1 MSAFDEDIA
10 ADFILEAQEI
20 LDRLGEQLVALEQ
33 SPQDNEQLN
42 AVFRGFHT
50 LKGGAGFL
58 GVHAMVELCHAA
70 EETLG
75 MARSGKAVLQANHFD
90 AAQQS
95 LDWLQAMLDAV
106 SGGTEPQHAPPELIA
121 MFDVDAAPAP
131 AAVAAAPVD
140 AAAAIAAAKSGSDMI
155 DEDEFEALLD
165 QLHGGAAPGSKPV
178 GAAAAI
184 AAAKSGSDMIDEDE
198 FEALLDQL
206 HGSAAPGAKPVGAAA
221 AIAAAK
227 SGSDMIDEDEFE
239 ALLDQ
244 LHGGAAPGAKPVGAA
259 VAAAPKPAIPKPA
272 PVVPPRPASPPR
284 PAAAPAAAAKPA
296 AAEAEQTVRVD
307 TKRLDAIVNLIGE
320 LVLSRN
326 RLKTLRTR
334 LKDEELDR
342 AVSTLD
348 IATARLQS
356 AVMRTRMQPV
366 GKVFSR
372 FPKVARDV
380 ARNLKKE
387 VELELVGAETELDR
401 NLVEALADPL
411 VHLVRNAIDHGIEM
425 PDLREAQGKQRSGHV
440 RLSAQQ
446 EGDYVSIEIQ
456 DDGAGIDPEKLRAK
470 AREKG
475 LIDPEAAARLSSE
488 ECLHLVFLPGFSTK
502 QEVTDISGRGVGMD
516 VVQSRIR
523 ELSGQIQIQS
533 ELGRGSRFLIR
544 VPLTLAILPT
554 LLVQAGQDIYALP
567 LARVMEVLHAPRTS
581 LGWFDGRAV
590 LDRRSHTLPL
600 LDLRQWLDVEP
611 APSTLMTIVVLQVGE
626 ARFGLV
632 VDQVRGREEVVIKPL
647 PKALRGLK
655 GYAGATLIGDG
666 RMALILDVDGLRNS
680 QG

>member
-1 MSAFDEDIA
+1 MSAVPDDIA

-20 LDRLGEQLVALEQ
+20 LDRLGEQLVSLEQ
-33 SPQDNEQLN
+33 SPQDTDQLN

-58 GVHAMVELCHAA
+58 GIQAMVELCHAA

-75 MARSGKAVLQANHFD
+75 MARSGQATLQAHHFD
-90 AAQQS
+90 AGQQS
-95 LDWLQAMLDAV
+95 LDYLQSMLDSV
-106 SGGTEPQHAPPELIA
+106 SAGTEPGYAPPELIA
-121 MFDVDAAPAP
+121 QFDVNGPATPAPVAAPAGNGEL
-131 AAVAAAPVD
+131 
-140 AAAAIAAAKSGSDMI
+140 IT
-155 DEDEFEALLD
+155 EDEFEALLD
-165 QLHGGAAPGSKPV
+165 QLHGGAAPTAVAK
-178 GAAAAI
+178 AADGLI
-184 AAAKSGSDMIDEDE
+184 G
-198 FEALLDQL
+198 
-206 HGSAAPGAKPVGAAA
+206 
-221 AIAAAK
+221 
-227 SGSDMIDEDEFE
+227 EDEFE

-244 LHGGAAPGAKPVGAA
+244 LHGGAAPGAQPVAA
-259 VAAAPKPAIPKPA
+259 VAAPA
-272 PVVPPRPASPPR
+272 PRAP
-284 PAAAPAAAAKPA
+284 AAPAPAAAKPA
-296 AAEAEQTVRVD
+296 ANKPVAEAEHTVRVD

-326 RLKTLRTR
+326 RLKTLRAR
-334 LKDEELDR
+334 LHDEELDR

-380 ARNLKKE
+380 ARSLKKE
-387 VELELVGAETELDR
+387 VDLELVGAETELDR

-411 VHLVRNAIDHGIEM
+411 VHLVRNAIDHGVEM
-425 PDLREAQGKQRSGHV
+425 PDLREAQGKPRGGHV

-446 EGDYVSIEIQ
+446 EGDYVSIEVQ
-456 DDGAGIDPEKLRAK
+456 DDGAGIDPERLRAK

-475 LIDPEAAARLSSE
+475 LIDPEAAARLTSE

-502 QEVTDISGRGVGMD
+502 QQVTDISGRGVGMD

-533 ELGRGSRFLIR
+533 ELGRGSRFMIR

-554 LLVQAGQDIYALP
+554 LLVQAGEDVYALP
-567 LARVMEVLHAPRTS
+567 LARVMEVLHAPNTS

-590 LDRRSHTLPL
+590 LDRKSHTLPL
-600 LDLRQWLDVEP
+600 VDLRHWLEVDPVLSP
-611 APSTLMTIVVLQVGE
+611 LLTIVVLQAGE

-647 PKALRGLK
+647 PKALRGLR

-666 RMALILDVDGLRNS
+666 RMSLILDVDGLR
-680 QG
+680 

>member
-1 MSAFDEDIA
+1 MSAVSDDIT
-10 ADFILEAQEI
+10 ADFIIEAQEI
-20 LDRLGEQLVALEQ
+20 LDRLGEQLVSLEQ
-33 SPQDNEQLN
+33 APQDSDQLN
-42 AVFRGFHT
+42 AVFRGYHT

-58 GVHAMVELCHAA
+58 GVTAMVELCHAA
-70 EETLG
+70 EEALG
-75 MARSGKAVLQANHFD
+75 AARAGQAVLQAHHFD

-95 LDWLQAMLDAV
+95 LDYLQSMLDAV
-106 SGGTEPQHAPPELIA
+106 SSGTEPGYAPPDLIA
-121 MFDVDAAPAP
+121 QFDVHSGAMAAPA
-131 AAVAAAPVD
+131 AAAAPTVG
-140 AAAAIAAAKSGSDMI
+140 GSDLI
-155 DEDEFEALLD
+155 TDDEFEALLDQLHGGNAPTAVAPAKKADDGLISEDEFEALLD
-165 QLHGGAAPGSKPV
+165 QLHGGAAPGTKP
-178 GAAAAI
+178 AAVVAPAPI
-184 AAAKSGSDMIDEDE
+184 AA
-198 FEALLDQL
+198 
-206 HGSAAPGAKPVGAAA
+206 
-221 AIAAAK
+221 
-227 SGSDMIDEDEFE
+227 
-239 ALLDQ
+239 
-244 LHGGAAPGAKPVGAA
+244 
-259 VAAAPKPAIPKPA
+259 
-272 PVVPPRPASPPR
+272 PRPV
-284 PAAAPAAAAKPA
+284 AAPAPAAKPA
-296 AAEAEQTVRVD
+296 AKPLAEAEHTVRVD

-326 RLKTLRTR
+326 RLKTLRAR
-334 LKDEELDR
+334 LRDEELDR

-380 ARNLKKE
+380 ARSLKKE
-387 VELELVGAETELDR
+387 VDLELIGAETELDR

-411 VHLVRNAIDHGIEM
+411 VHLVRNAIDHGVEM
-425 PDLREAQGKQRSGHV
+425 PDLREAQGKPRMGHV

-446 EGDYVSIEIQ
+446 EGDYVSIEVQ

-502 QEVTDISGRGVGMD
+502 QQVTDISGRGVGMD

-554 LLVQAGQDIYALP
+554 LLVQAGEDVYALP

-600 LDLRQWLDVEP
+600 VDLRQWLDVTP
-611 APSTLMTIVVLQVGE
+611 AASPLLTIVVLQAGE

-647 PKALRGLK
+647 PKALRGLR

-666 RMALILDVDGLRNS
+666 RMALILDVDGLR
-680 QG
+680 

>member
-1 MSAFDEDIA
+1 MSAVSDDIT
-10 ADFILEAQEI
+10 ADFIIEAQEI
-20 LDRLGEQLVALEQ
+20 LDRLGEQLVSLEQ
-33 SPQDNEQLN
+33 APQDTEQLN
-42 AVFRGFHT
+42 AVFRGYHT

-58 GVHAMVELCHAA
+58 GVTAMVELCHAA
-70 EETLG
+70 EEALG
-75 MARSGKAVLQANHFD
+75 AARAGQAVLQAHHFD

-95 LDWLQAMLDAV
+95 LDYLQSMLDAV
-106 SGGTEPQHAPPELIA
+106 SSGTEPGYAPPDLIA
-121 MFDVDAAPAP
+121 QFDVHGGAAAPA
-131 AAVAAAPVD
+131 AAAAAP
-140 AAAAIAAAKSGSDMI
+140 AAGAGDLITD
-155 DEDEFEALLD
+155 DEFEALLD
-165 QLHGGAAPGSKPV
+165 QLHGGNAPTAVAP
-178 GAAAAI
+178 
-184 AAAKSGSDMIDEDE
+184 AKKADDGQIS
-198 FEALLDQL
+198 
-206 HGSAAPGAKPVGAAA
+206 
-221 AIAAAK
+221 
-227 SGSDMIDEDEFE
+227 EDEFE

-244 LHGGAAPGAKPVGAA
+244 LHGGAAPGA
-259 VAAAPKPAIPKPA
+259 
-272 PVVPPRPASPPR
+272 R
-284 PAAAPAAAAKPA
+284 PAAAVAPAPIAAPRPATAPAPVAKPA
-296 AAEAEQTVRVD
+296 AKPLAEAEHTVRVD

-326 RLKTLRTR
+326 RLKTLRAR
-334 LKDEELDR
+334 LRDEELDR

-380 ARNLKKE
+380 ARSLKKE
-387 VELELVGAETELDR
+387 VDLELIGAETELDR

-411 VHLVRNAIDHGIEM
+411 VHLVRNAIDHGVEM
-425 PDLREAQGKQRSGHV
+425 PDLREAQGKPRMGHV

-446 EGDYVSIEIQ
+446 EGDYVSIEVQ

-502 QEVTDISGRGVGMD
+502 QQVTDISGRGVGMD

-554 LLVQAGQDIYALP
+554 LLVQAGEDVYALP

-600 LDLRQWLDVEP
+600 VDLRQWLDVTP
-611 APSTLMTIVVLQVGE
+611 AASTLLTIVVLQAGE

-647 PKALRGLK
+647 PKALRGLR

-666 RMALILDVDGLRNS
+666 RMALILDVDGLRS
-680 QG
+680 PHD

>member
-1 MSAFDEDIA
+1 MLTTCFRIWGCNTMSAVPDDIA

-20 LDRLGEQLVALEQ
+20 LDRLGEQLVSLEQ
-33 SPQDNEQLN
+33 SPQDSDQLN

-58 GVHAMVELCHAA
+58 GIQAMVELCHAA

-75 MARSGKAVLQANHFD
+75 MARSGKATLQAHHFD

-95 LDWLQAMLDAV
+95 LDYLQSMLDSV
-106 SGGTEPQHAPPELIA
+106 SAGTEPGYAPPELIA
-121 MFDVDAAPAP
+121 QFDVNGPATPAAAAAPTTGELISEDEFEALLDTLHGGAAP
-131 AAVAAAPVD
+131 AAVARKAD
-140 AAAAIAAAKSGSDMI
+140 DGLIG
-155 DEDEFEALLD
+155 EDEFEALLD
-165 QLHGGAAPGSKPV
+165 QLHGGAV
-178 GAAAAI
+178 
-184 AAAKSGSDMIDEDE
+184 
-198 FEALLDQL
+198 
-206 HGSAAPGAKPVGAAA
+206 PGAKQAT
-221 AIAAAK
+221 
-227 SGSDMIDEDEFE
+227 
-239 ALLDQ
+239 
-244 LHGGAAPGAKPVGAA
+244 
-259 VAAAPKPAIPKPA
+259 AAAP
-272 PVVPPRPASPPR
+272 PPR
-284 PAAAPAAAAKPA
+284 APAAPPAKPA
-296 AAEAEQTVRVD
+296 ANKPVAEAEHTVRVD

-326 RLKTLRTR
+326 RLKTLRAR
-334 LKDEELDR
+334 LHDEELDR

-411 VHLVRNAIDHGIEM
+411 VHLVRNAIDHGVET
-425 PDLREAQGKQRSGHV
+425 PDLREAQGKPRSGHV

-446 EGDYVSIEIQ
+446 EGDYVSIEVQ
-456 DDGAGIDPEKLRAK
+456 DDGAGIDPERLRQK

-475 LIDPEAAARLSSE
+475 LIDPEAAARLTSE

-533 ELGRGSRFLIR
+533 ELGRGSRFMIR

-554 LLVQAGQDIYALP
+554 LLVQAGEDVYALP
-567 LARVMEVLHAPRTS
+567 LARVMEVLHAPNTS

-590 LDRRSHTLPL
+590 LDRKSHTLPL
-600 LDLRQWLDVEP
+600 VDLRHWLAVAP
-611 APSTLMTIVVLQVGE
+611 AASSLLTIVVLQAGE

-647 PKALRGLK
+647 PKALRGLR

-666 RMALILDVDGLRNS
+666 RMSLILDVDGLR
-680 QG
+680 

>member
-1 MSAFDEDIA
+1 M
-10 ADFILEAQEI
+10 
-20 LDRLGEQLVALEQ
+20 
-33 SPQDNEQLN
+33 
-42 AVFRGFHT
+42 
-50 LKGGAGFL
+50 
-58 GVHAMVELCHAA
+58 
-70 EETLG
+70 
-75 MARSGKAVLQANHFD
+75 
-90 AAQQS
+90 
-95 LDWLQAMLDAV
+95 
-106 SGGTEPQHAPPELIA
+106 
-121 MFDVDAAPAP
+121 
-131 AAVAAAPVD
+131 
-140 AAAAIAAAKSGSDMI
+140 
-155 DEDEFEALLD
+155 
-165 QLHGGAAPGSKPV
+165 
-178 GAAAAI
+178 
-184 AAAKSGSDMIDEDE
+184 
-198 FEALLDQL
+198 
-206 HGSAAPGAKPVGAAA
+206 
-221 AIAAAK
+221 
-227 SGSDMIDEDEFE
+227 
-239 ALLDQ
+239 
-244 LHGGAAPGAKPVGAA
+244 
-259 VAAAPKPAIPKPA
+259 
-272 PVVPPRPASPPR
+272 
-284 PAAAPAAAAKPA
+284 
-296 AAEAEQTVRVD
+296 RVD

-326 RLKTLRTR
+326 RLKTLRAR
-334 LKDEELDR
+334 LRDEELDR

-380 ARNLKKE
+380 ARSLKKE
-387 VELELVGAETELDR
+387 VDLELIGAETELDR

-411 VHLVRNAIDHGIEM
+411 VHLVRNAIDHGVEM
-425 PDLREAQGKQRSGHV
+425 PDLREAQGKPRMGHV

-446 EGDYVSIEIQ
+446 EGDYVSIEVQ

-502 QEVTDISGRGVGMD
+502 QQVTDISGRGVGMD

-554 LLVQAGQDIYALP
+554 LLVQAGEDVYALP

-600 LDLRQWLDVEP
+600 VDLRQWLDVTP
-611 APSTLMTIVVLQVGE
+611 TASTLLTIVVLQAGE

-647 PKALRGLK
+647 PKALRGLR

-666 RMALILDVDGLRNS
+666 RMALILDVDGLRTPHD
-680 QG
+680 

>member
-1 MSAFDEDIA
+1 MSAVPDDIA

-20 LDRLGEQLVALEQ
+20 LDRLGEQLVTLEQ
-33 SPQDNEQLN
+33 APQDADQLN

-58 GVHAMVELCHAA
+58 GIQAMVELCHAA

-75 MARSGKAVLQANHFD
+75 MARSGQAVLQAHHFD

-95 LDWLQAMLDAV
+95 LDYLQSMLDSV
-106 SGGTEPQHAPPELIA
+106 SAGEEPGYAPPALIA
-121 MFDVDAAPAP
+121 QFDVNGGAPAP
-131 AAVAAAPVD
+131 VAAAPI
-140 AAAAIAAAKSGSDMI
+140 AAAAPASDLI
-155 DEDEFEALLD
+155 TDDEFEALLD
-165 QLHGGAAPGSKPV
+165 QLHGGAAPTAVPT
-178 GAAAAI
+178 
-184 AAAKSGSDMIDEDE
+184 AKKADDG
-198 FEALLDQL
+198 L
-206 HGSAAPGAKPVGAAA
+206 
-221 AIAAAK
+221 
-227 SGSDMIDEDEFE
+227 IDEDEFE

-244 LHGGAAPGAKPVGAA
+244 LHGGAAPGARPVAA
-259 VAAAPKPAIPKPA
+259 VPAVAPA
-272 PVVPPRPASPPR
+272 PR
-284 PAAAPAAAAKPA
+284 PAAAPAPAAAPKPAAAKPV
-296 AAEAEQTVRVD
+296 AEAEHTVRVD

-326 RLKTLRTR
+326 RLKILRAR
-334 LKDEELDR
+334 LHDEELDR

-387 VELELVGAETELDR
+387 VELELIGADTELDR

-411 VHLVRNAIDHGIEM
+411 VHLVRNAIDHGVEM
-425 PDLREAQGKQRSGHV
+425 PDLREAQGKPRSGHV

-446 EGDYVSIEIQ
+446 EGDYVSIEVQ
-456 DDGAGIDPEKLRAK
+456 DDGAGIDPERLRAK

-533 ELGRGSRFLIR
+533 ELGRGSRFMIR

-554 LLVQAGQDIYALP
+554 LLVQAGEDVYALP
-567 LARVMEVLHAPRTS
+567 LARVMEVLHAPNS
-581 LGWFDGRAV
+581 QLGWFDGRAV

-600 LDLRQWLDVEP
+600 VDLRHWLAVEP
-611 APSTLMTIVVLQVGE
+611 VASPLLTIVVLQAGE

-647 PKALRGLK
+647 PKTLRGLR

-666 RMALILDVDGLRNS
+666 RMALILDVDGLR
-680 QG
+680 

>member
-1 MSAFDEDIA
+1 MSAVSDDIT
-10 ADFILEAQEI
+10 ADFIIEAQEI
-20 LDRLGEQLVALEQ
+20 LDRLGEQLVSLEQ
-33 SPQDNEQLN
+33 APQDTEQLN
-42 AVFRGFHT
+42 AVFRGYHT

-58 GVHAMVELCHAA
+58 GVTAMVELCHAA
-70 EETLG
+70 EEALG
-75 MARSGKAVLQANHFD
+75 IARAGQAVLQAHHFD

-95 LDWLQAMLDAV
+95 LDYLQAMLDAV
-106 SGGTEPQHAPPELIA
+106 SSGTEPGYAPPELIA
-121 MFDVDAAPAP
+121 QFDMHGGALAAPA
-131 AAVAAAPVD
+131 AAAAP
-140 AAAAIAAAKSGSDMI
+140 AAGGSDLI
-155 DEDEFEALLD
+155 TDDEFEALLD
-165 QLHGGAAPGSKPV
+165 QLHGGNAPTAV
-178 GAAAAI
+178 
-184 AAAKSGSDMIDEDE
+184 
-198 FEALLDQL
+198 
-206 HGSAAPGAKPVGAAA
+206 APARKADDGL
-221 AIAAAK
+221 I
-227 SGSDMIDEDEFE
+227 SEDEFE

-244 LHGGAAPGAKPVGAA
+244 LHGGAAPGAKPIA
-259 VAAAPKPAIPKPA
+259 
-272 PVVPPRPASPPR
+272 
-284 PAAAPAAAAKPA
+284 AAAPAPIAAPRPLAAPAAPAPAAATKPAAKPL
-296 AAEAEQTVRVD
+296 AEAEHTVRVD

-326 RLKTLRTR
+326 RLKTLRAR
-334 LKDEELDR
+334 LRDEELDR

-380 ARNLKKE
+380 ARSLKKE
-387 VELELVGAETELDR
+387 VDLQLIGAETELDR

-411 VHLVRNAIDHGIEM
+411 VHLVRNAIDHGVEM
-425 PDLREAQGKQRSGHV
+425 PDLREAQGKPRMGHV

-446 EGDYVSIEIQ
+446 EGDYVSIEVQ

-502 QEVTDISGRGVGMD
+502 QQVTDISGRGVGMD

-554 LLVQAGQDIYALP
+554 LLVQAGEDVYALP

-600 LDLRQWLDVEP
+600 VDLRQWLDVTP
-611 APSTLMTIVVLQVGE
+611 AASTLLTIVVLQAGE

-647 PKALRGLK
+647 PKALRGLR

-666 RMALILDVDGLRNS
+666 RMALILDVDGLRS
-680 QG
+680 PHD

>member
-1 MSAFDEDIA
+1 MSNVADDIA

-20 LDRLGEQLVALEQ
+20 LDRLGEQLVTLEQ
-33 SPQDNEQLN
+33 APQDADQLN

-58 GVHAMVELCHAA
+58 SITPMVELCHAA

-75 MARSGKAVLQANHFD
+75 MARAGKAQLLAHHFD

-106 SGGTEPQHAPPELIA
+106 AGSTEPEHAPASLIA
-121 MFDVDAAPAP
+121 QFDVGAEPAP
-131 AAVAAAPVD
+131 AVVAPKAATP
-140 AAAAIAAAKSGSDMI
+140 AADDGLIN
-155 DEDEFEALLD
+155 
-165 QLHGGAAPGSKPV
+165 
-178 GAAAAI
+178 
-184 AAAKSGSDMIDEDE
+184 EDE

-206 HGSAAPGAKPVGAAA
+206 HGSAAPGATAAA
-221 AIAAAK
+221 ATRPDNDLI
-227 SGSDMIDEDEFE
+227 SEDEFE

-244 LHGGAAPGAKPVGAA
+244 LHGGAAPGATAAAPAAPAPAPARPKP
-259 VAAAPKPAIPKPA
+259 AAAPKP
-272 PVVPPRPASPPR
+272 
-284 PAAAPAAAAKPA
+284 PAAK
-296 AAEAEQTVRVD
+296 AAEPEHTVRVD

-380 ARNLKKE
+380 ARSLNKE
-387 VELELVGAETELDR
+387 VDLELIGAETELDR

-411 VHLVRNAIDHGIEM
+411 VHLVRNAIDHGVEK
-425 PDLREAQGKQRSGHV
+425 PELREAQGKPRMGRV

-446 EGDYVSIEIQ
+446 EGDYVSIEVQ
-456 DDGAGIDPEKLRAK
+456 DDGAGIDPERLRAK

-502 QEVTDISGRGVGMD
+502 QQVTDISGRGVGMD

-554 LLVQAGQDIYALP
+554 LLVQAGEDVYALP
-567 LARVMEVLHAPRTS
+567 LARVMEVLHAPATS

-590 LDRRSHTLPL
+590 LDRKTHTLAL
-600 LDLRQWLDVEP
+600 VDLRQWLGVTPTP
-611 APSTLMTIVVLQVGE
+611 ATLLTIVVLQVGE
-626 ARFGLV
+626 SRFGLV

-647 PKALRGLK
+647 PRALRGLN

-666 RMALILDVDGLRNS
+666 RMALILDVDGLRGV

>member
-1 MSAFDEDIA
+1 MSAVADDIT
-10 ADFILEAQEI
+10 ADFIIEAQEI
-20 LDRLGEQLVALEQ
+20 LDRLGEQLVSLEQ
-33 SPQDNEQLN
+33 APQDNDQLN
-42 AVFRGFHT
+42 AVFRGYHT

-58 GVHAMVELCHAA
+58 GITAMVELCHAA
-70 EETLG
+70 EEALG
-75 MARSGKAVLQANHFD
+75 AARAGQAVLQAHHFD

-95 LDWLQAMLDAV
+95 LDYLQSMLDAV
-106 SGGTEPQHAPPELIA
+106 SSGTEPGYAPPELIA
-121 MFDVDAAPAP
+121 QFDVHGGASPASS
-131 AAVAAAPVD
+131 
-140 AAAAIAAAKSGSDMI
+140 AAAATPAAAGSDLI
-155 DEDEFEALLD
+155 TDDEFEALLDQLHGGSAPTAVAPPKKADDGLISEDEFEALLD
-165 QLHGGAAPGSKPV
+165 QLHGGAV
-178 GAAAAI
+178 
-184 AAAKSGSDMIDEDE
+184 
-198 FEALLDQL
+198 
-206 HGSAAPGAKPVGAAA
+206 PGAKPVAAV
-221 AIAAAK
+221 
-227 SGSDMIDEDEFE
+227 
-239 ALLDQ
+239 
-244 LHGGAAPGAKPVGAA
+244 P
-259 VAAAPKPAIPKPA
+259 VAAAPALAPA
-272 PVVPPRPASPPR
+272 P
-284 PAAAPAAAAKPA
+284 APAPRAAAKPA
-296 AAEAEQTVRVD
+296 ANKPVAEAEHTVRVD

-334 LKDEELDR
+334 LRDEELDR

-380 ARNLKKE
+380 ARSLQKE
-387 VELELVGAETELDR
+387 VDLELIGAETELDR

-411 VHLVRNAIDHGIEM
+411 VHLVRNAIDHGVEM
-425 PDLREAQGKQRSGHV
+425 PDLREAQGKPRMGHV

-446 EGDYVSIEIQ
+446 EGDYVSIEVQ

-502 QEVTDISGRGVGMD
+502 QQVTDISGRGVGMD

-554 LLVQAGQDIYALP
+554 LLVQAGEDVYALP

-600 LDLRQWLDVEP
+600 VDLRQWLDVTP
-611 APSTLMTIVVLQVGE
+611 AASPLLTIVVLQAGE

-647 PKALRGLK
+647 PKALRGLR
-655 GYAGATLIGDG
+655 GYAGATLIG
-666 RMALILDVDGLRNS
+666 
-680 QG
+680 

>member
-1 MSAFDEDIA
+1 MSAVSDDIT
-10 ADFILEAQEI
+10 ADFIIEAQEI
-20 LDRLGEQLVALEQ
+20 LDRLGEQLVSLEQ
-33 SPQDNEQLN
+33 APQDSEQLN
-42 AVFRGFHT
+42 AVFRGYHT

-58 GVHAMVELCHAA
+58 GVTAMVELCHAA
-70 EETLG
+70 EEALG
-75 MARSGKAVLQANHFD
+75 IARAGQAVLQAHHFD

-95 LDWLQAMLDAV
+95 LDYLQSMLDAV
-106 SGGTEPQHAPPELIA
+106 SSGTEPGYAPPELIA
-121 MFDVDAAPAP
+121 QFDMHGGGAVAPTASAP
-131 AAVAAAPVD
+131 AAAGGD
-140 AAAAIAAAKSGSDMI
+140 LIT
-155 DEDEFEALLD
+155 EDEFEALLD
-165 QLHGGAAPGSKPV
+165 QLHGGNAPTAV
-178 GAAAAI
+178 
-184 AAAKSGSDMIDEDE
+184 
-198 FEALLDQL
+198 
-206 HGSAAPGAKPVGAAA
+206 APTKKADDGL
-221 AIAAAK
+221 I
-227 SGSDMIDEDEFE
+227 SEDEFE

-244 LHGGAAPGAKPVGAA
+244 LHGGTAPGSKPVAA
-259 VAAAPKPAIPKPA
+259 LPATAPPA
-272 PVVPPRPASPPR
+272 PR
-284 PAAAPAAAAKPA
+284 PAATPAAKPA
-296 AAEAEQTVRVD
+296 AKPLAEAEHTVRVD

-326 RLKTLRTR
+326 RLKTLRAR
-334 LKDEELDR
+334 LRDEELDR

-380 ARNLKKE
+380 ARSLKKE
-387 VELELVGAETELDR
+387 VDLELIGAETELDR

-411 VHLVRNAIDHGIEM
+411 VHLVRNAIDHGVEM
-425 PDLREAQGKQRSGHV
+425 PELREAQGKPRIGHV

-446 EGDYVSIEIQ
+446 EGDYVSIEVQ

-502 QEVTDISGRGVGMD
+502 QQVTDISGRGVGMD

-554 LLVQAGQDIYALP
+554 LLVQAGEDVYALP

-600 LDLRQWLDVEP
+600 VDLRQWLDVTP
-611 APSTLMTIVVLQVGE
+611 AASTLLTIVVLQAGE

-647 PKALRGLK
+647 PKALRGLR

-666 RMALILDVDGLRNS
+666 RMALILDVDGLR
-680 QG
+680 

>member
-1 MSAFDEDIA
+1 MSAVADDIT
-10 ADFILEAQEI
+10 ADFIIEAQEI
-20 LDRLGEQLVALEQ
+20 LDRLGEQLVSLEQ
-33 SPQDNEQLN
+33 APQDNDQLN
-42 AVFRGFHT
+42 AVFRGYHT

-58 GVHAMVELCHAA
+58 GITAMVELCHAA
-70 EETLG
+70 EEALG
-75 MARSGKAVLQANHFD
+75 AARAGQAVLQAHHFD

-95 LDWLQAMLDAV
+95 LDYLQSMLDAV
-106 SGGTEPQHAPPELIA
+106 SSGTEPGYAPPELIA
-121 MFDVDAAPAP
+121 QFDVHGGAIPAAGAAAAAAPAAAGGDLITDDEFEALLDQLHGGNAP
-131 AAVAAAPVD
+131 TAVAPPKKAD
-140 AAAAIAAAKSGSDMI
+140 DGLIS
-155 DEDEFEALLD
+155 EDEFEALLD
-165 QLHGGAAPGSKPV
+165 QLHGN
-178 GAAAAI
+178 
-184 AAAKSGSDMIDEDE
+184 
-198 FEALLDQL
+198 
-206 HGSAAPGAKPVGAAA
+206 AAPGAKPVA
-221 AIAAAK
+221 
-227 SGSDMIDEDEFE
+227 EV
-239 ALLDQ
+239 
-244 LHGGAAPGAKPVGAA
+244 P
-259 VAAAPKPAIPKPA
+259 VAALPA
-272 PVVPPRPASPPR
+272 PAPR
-284 PAAAPAAAAKPA
+284 AAAKPA
-296 AAEAEQTVRVD
+296 ANKPVAEAEHTVRVD

-334 LKDEELDR
+334 LRDEELDR

-380 ARNLKKE
+380 ARSLQKE
-387 VELELVGAETELDR
+387 VDLELIGAETELDR

-411 VHLVRNAIDHGIEM
+411 VHLVRNAIDHGVEM
-425 PDLREAQGKQRSGHV
+425 PDLREAQGKPRMGHV

-446 EGDYVSIEIQ
+446 EGDYVSIEVQ

-502 QEVTDISGRGVGMD
+502 QQVTDISGRGVGMD

-554 LLVQAGQDIYALP
+554 LLVQAGEDVYALP

-600 LDLRQWLDVEP
+600 VDLRQWLDVTP
-611 APSTLMTIVVLQVGE
+611 AASTLLTIVVLQAGE

-647 PKALRGLK
+647 PKALRGLR

-666 RMALILDVDGLRNS
+666 RMALILDVDGLR
-680 QG
+680 

>member
-1 MSAFDEDIA
+1 MSAVPDDIA

-20 LDRLGEQLVALEQ
+20 LDRLGEQLVSLEQ
-33 SPQDNEQLN
+33 SPQDVDQLN

-58 GVHAMVELCHAA
+58 GIQAMVELCHAA

-75 MARSGKAVLQANHFD
+75 MARSGQATLQAHHFD

-95 LDWLQAMLDAV
+95 LDYLQSMLDSV
-106 SGGTEPQHAPPELIA
+106 SAGTEPGYAPPELIA
-121 MFDVDAAPAP
+121 QFDVNGPATPAP
-131 AAVAAAPVD
+131 AAATASSGGEMITDDEFEALLDQLHGGGAPTSIAAPKKD
-140 AAAAIAAAKSGSDMI
+140 DGMI
-155 DEDEFEALLD
+155 GEDEFEALLD
-165 QLHGGAAPGSKPV
+165 QLHGGAVPGAK
-178 GAAAAI
+178 AI
-184 AAAKSGSDMIDEDE
+184 AAAPTP
-198 FEALLDQL
+198 APRAVAAP
-206 HGSAAPGAKPVGAAA
+206 AAPGAKP
-221 AIAAAK
+221 
-227 SGSDMIDEDEFE
+227 
-239 ALLDQ
+239 
-244 LHGGAAPGAKPVGAA
+244 APAKPV
-259 VAAAPKPAIPKPA
+259 
-272 PVVPPRPASPPR
+272 
-284 PAAAPAAAAKPA
+284 
-296 AAEAEQTVRVD
+296 AEAEHTVRVD

-326 RLKTLRTR
+326 RLKTLRAR
-334 LKDEELDR
+334 LHDEELDR

-380 ARNLKKE
+380 ARSLKKE

-411 VHLVRNAIDHGIEM
+411 VHLVRNAIDHGVEM
-425 PDLREAQGKQRSGHV
+425 PDLREAQGKPRSGHV

-446 EGDYVSIEIQ
+446 EGDYVSIEVQ
-456 DDGAGIDPEKLRAK
+456 DDGAGIDPERLRQK

-502 QEVTDISGRGVGMD
+502 QQVTDISGRGVGMD

-533 ELGRGSRFLIR
+533 ELGRGSRFMIR

-554 LLVQAGQDIYALP
+554 LLVQAGEDVYALP
-567 LARVMEVLHAPRTS
+567 LARVMEVLHAPNTS

-590 LDRRSHTLPL
+590 LDRKSHTLAL
-600 LDLRQWLDVEP
+600 VDLRHWLDVEP
-611 APSTLMTIVVLQVGE
+611 MPSSLLTIVVLQAGE

-647 PKALRGLK
+647 PKALRGLR

-666 RMALILDVDGLRNS
+666 RMALILDVDGLRTHHD
-680 QG
+680 

>member
-1 MSAFDEDIA
+1 MSAVSDDIT
-10 ADFILEAQEI
+10 ADFIIEAQEI
-20 LDRLGEQLVALEQ
+20 LDRLGEQLVSLEQ
-33 SPQDNEQLN
+33 APQDTGQLN
-42 AVFRGFHT
+42 AVFRGYHT

-58 GVHAMVELCHAA
+58 GVTAMVELCHAA
-70 EETLG
+70 EEALG
-75 MARSGKAVLQANHFD
+75 IARAGQAVLQAHHFD

-95 LDWLQAMLDAV
+95 LDYLQSMLDAV
-106 SGGTEPQHAPPELIA
+106 SSGTEPGYAPPDLIA
-121 MFDVDAAPAP
+121 QFDMNGGTAAPVAAAAPA
-131 AAVAAAPVD
+131 AA
-140 AAAAIAAAKSGSDMI
+140 GSDLI
-155 DEDEFEALLD
+155 TDDEFEALLD
-165 QLHGGAAPGSKPV
+165 QLHGGNAPTAV
-178 GAAAAI
+178 
-184 AAAKSGSDMIDEDE
+184 
-198 FEALLDQL
+198 
-206 HGSAAPGAKPVGAAA
+206 APARKADDGL
-221 AIAAAK
+221 I
-227 SGSDMIDEDEFE
+227 SEDEFE

-244 LHGGAAPGAKPVGAA
+244 LHGGAAPGAKPAA
-259 VAAAPKPAIPKPA
+259 TV
-272 PVVPPRPASPPR
+272 
-284 PAAAPAAAAKPA
+284 AAAPAAAPRPAPVPAPAAKPA
-296 AAEAEQTVRVD
+296 PKPMAEAEHTVRVD

-326 RLKTLRTR
+326 RLKTLRAR
-334 LKDEELDR
+334 LRDEELDR

-380 ARNLKKE
+380 ARSLKKE
-387 VELELVGAETELDR
+387 VDLELVGAETELDR

-411 VHLVRNAIDHGIEM
+411 VHLVRNAIDHGVEM
-425 PDLREAQGKQRSGHV
+425 PDLREAQGKPRMGHV

-446 EGDYVSIEIQ
+446 EGDYVSIEVQ

-502 QEVTDISGRGVGMD
+502 QQVTDISGRGVGMD

-554 LLVQAGQDIYALP
+554 LLVQAGEDVYALP

-600 LDLRQWLDVEP
+600 VDLRQWLDVTP
-611 APSTLMTIVVLQVGE
+611 AASTLLTIVVLQAGE

-647 PKALRGLK
+647 PKALRGLR

-666 RMALILDVDGLRNS
+666 RMALILDVDGIR
-680 QG
+680 

>member
-1 MSAFDEDIA
+1 MSAVSDDIT
-10 ADFILEAQEI
+10 ADFIIEAQEI
-20 LDRLGEQLVALEQ
+20 LDRLGEQLVSLEQ
-33 SPQDNEQLN
+33 APQDSDQLN
-42 AVFRGFHT
+42 AVFRGYHT

-58 GVHAMVELCHAA
+58 GVTAMVELCHAA
-70 EETLG
+70 EEALG
-75 MARSGKAVLQANHFD
+75 AARAGQAVLQAHHFD

-95 LDWLQAMLDAV
+95 LDYLQSMLDAV
-106 SGGTEPQHAPPELIA
+106 SSGTEPGYAPPDLIA
-121 MFDVDAAPAP
+121 QFDVHGGAVAAPAAATAP
-131 AAVAAAPVD
+131 TAGGSDLITDDEFEALLDQLHGGNAPTAVAP
-140 AAAAIAAAKSGSDMI
+140 AKKADDGLIS
-155 DEDEFEALLD
+155 EDEFEALLD
-165 QLHGGAAPGSKPV
+165 QLHGGAAPGTKP
-178 GAAAAI
+178 AAVVAPAPI
-184 AAAKSGSDMIDEDE
+184 AA
-198 FEALLDQL
+198 
-206 HGSAAPGAKPVGAAA
+206 PRP
-221 AIAAAK
+221 
-227 SGSDMIDEDEFE
+227 
-239 ALLDQ
+239 
-244 LHGGAAPGAKPVGAA
+244 
-259 VAAAPKPAIPKPA
+259 VAAPA
-272 PVVPPRPASPPR
+272 PV
-284 PAAAPAAAAKPA
+284 AKPA
-296 AAEAEQTVRVD
+296 AKPLAEAEHTVRVD

-326 RLKTLRTR
+326 RLKTLRAR
-334 LKDEELDR
+334 LRDEELDR

-380 ARNLKKE
+380 ARSLKKE
-387 VELELVGAETELDR
+387 VDLELIGAETELDR

-411 VHLVRNAIDHGIEM
+411 VHLVRNAIDHGVEM
-425 PDLREAQGKQRSGHV
+425 PDLREAQGKPRMGHV

-446 EGDYVSIEIQ
+446 EGDYVSIEVQ

-502 QEVTDISGRGVGMD
+502 QQVTDISGRGVGMD

-554 LLVQAGQDIYALP
+554 LLVQAGEDVYALP

-600 LDLRQWLDVEP
+600 VDLRQWLDVTP
-611 APSTLMTIVVLQVGE
+611 AASPLLTIVVLQAGE
-626 ARFGLV
+626 ARFGMV

-647 PKALRGLK
+647 PKALRGLR

-666 RMALILDVDGLRNS
+666 RMALILDVDGLR
-680 QG
+680 

>member
-1 MSAFDEDIA
+1 MSAVADDIT
-10 ADFILEAQEI
+10 ADFIIEAQEI
-20 LDRLGEQLVALEQ
+20 LDRLGEQLVSLEQ
-33 SPQDNEQLN
+33 APQDNDQLN
-42 AVFRGFHT
+42 AVFRGYHT

-58 GVHAMVELCHAA
+58 GITAMVELCHAA
-70 EETLG
+70 EEALG
-75 MARSGKAVLQANHFD
+75 AARAGQAVLQSGHFD

-95 LDWLQAMLDAV
+95 LDYLQSMLDAV
-106 SGGTEPQHAPPELIA
+106 SSGTEPGYAPPELIA
-121 MFDVDAAPAP
+121 QFDVHGGAAPTPSAAATPAAAGSDLITDDEFEALLDQLHGGNAP
-131 AAVAAAPVD
+131 TAVAAPKKAD
-140 AAAAIAAAKSGSDMI
+140 DGLIS
-155 DEDEFEALLD
+155 EDEFEALLD
-165 QLHGGAAPGSKPV
+165 QLHGGAVPGSKPV
-178 GAAAAI
+178 AVV
-184 AAAKSGSDMIDEDE
+184 
-198 FEALLDQL
+198 
-206 HGSAAPGAKPVGAAA
+206 P
-221 AIAAAK
+221 
-227 SGSDMIDEDEFE
+227 
-239 ALLDQ
+239 
-244 LHGGAAPGAKPVGAA
+244 A
-259 VAAAPKPAIPKPA
+259 VAPPAPPPRAAPKPAANKP
-272 PVVPPRPASPPR
+272 V
-284 PAAAPAAAAKPA
+284 
-296 AAEAEQTVRVD
+296 AEAEHTVRVD

-334 LKDEELDR
+334 LRDEELDR

-380 ARNLKKE
+380 ARSLQKE
-387 VELELVGAETELDR
+387 VDLELVGAETELDR

-411 VHLVRNAIDHGIEM
+411 VHLVRNAIDHGVEM
-425 PDLREAQGKQRSGHV
+425 PDLREAQGKPRMGHV

-446 EGDYVSIEIQ
+446 EGDYVSIEVQ

-502 QEVTDISGRGVGMD
+502 QQVTDISGRGVGMD

-554 LLVQAGQDIYALP
+554 LLVQAGEDVYALP

-600 LDLRQWLDVEP
+600 VDLRQWLDVTP
-611 APSTLMTIVVLQVGE
+611 AASTLLTIVVLQAGE

-647 PKALRGLK
+647 PKALRGLR

-666 RMALILDVDGLRNS
+666 RMALILDVDGLR
-680 QG
+680 

>member
-1 MSAFDEDIA
+1 MSAVSDDIT
-10 ADFILEAQEI
+10 ADFIIEAQEI
-20 LDRLGEQLVALEQ
+20 LDRLGEQLVSLEQ
-33 SPQDNEQLN
+33 APQDTEQLN
-42 AVFRGFHT
+42 AVFRGYHT

-58 GVHAMVELCHAA
+58 GVTAMVELCHAA
-70 EETLG
+70 EEALG
-75 MARSGKAVLQANHFD
+75 IARAGQAVLQAHHFD

-95 LDWLQAMLDAV
+95 LDYLQSMLDAV
-106 SGGTEPQHAPPELIA
+106 SSGTEPGYAPPDLIA
-121 MFDVDAAPAP
+121 QFDMNGGTAAPVAAAAPA
-131 AAVAAAPVD
+131 AAGGD
-140 AAAAIAAAKSGSDMI
+140 LITD
-155 DEDEFEALLD
+155 DEFEALLD
-165 QLHGGAAPGSKPV
+165 QLHGGNAPTAV
-178 GAAAAI
+178 
-184 AAAKSGSDMIDEDE
+184 
-198 FEALLDQL
+198 
-206 HGSAAPGAKPVGAAA
+206 APARKADDGL
-221 AIAAAK
+221 I
-227 SGSDMIDEDEFE
+227 SEDEFE

-244 LHGGAAPGAKPVGAA
+244 LHGGAAPGAKPAA
-259 VAAAPKPAIPKPA
+259 TV
-272 PVVPPRPASPPR
+272 
-284 PAAAPAAAAKPA
+284 AAAPAAAARPATVPAPAAKPA
-296 AAEAEQTVRVD
+296 AKPMAEAEHTVRVD

-326 RLKTLRTR
+326 RLKTLRAR
-334 LKDEELDR
+334 LRDEELDR

-380 ARNLKKE
+380 ARSLKKE
-387 VELELVGAETELDR
+387 VDLELVGAETELDR

-411 VHLVRNAIDHGIEM
+411 VHLVRNAIDHGVEM
-425 PDLREAQGKQRSGHV
+425 PDLREAQGKPRMGHV

-446 EGDYVSIEIQ
+446 EGDYVSIEVQ

-502 QEVTDISGRGVGMD
+502 QQVTDISGRGVGMD

-554 LLVQAGQDIYALP
+554 LLVQAGEDVYALP
-567 LARVMEVLHAPRTS
+567 LARVMEVLHAPGTS

-600 LDLRQWLDVEP
+600 VDLRQWLDVTP
-611 APSTLMTIVVLQVGE
+611 ATSTLLTIVVLQAGE

-647 PKALRGLK
+647 PKALRGLR

-666 RMALILDVDGLRNS
+666 RMALILDVDGLR
-680 QG
+680 

>member
-1 MSAFDEDIA
+1 MSAVPDDIA

-20 LDRLGEQLVALEQ
+20 LDRLGEQLVTLEQ
-33 SPQDNEQLN
+33 APQDADQLN

-58 GVHAMVELCHAA
+58 GIQAMVELCHAA

-75 MARSGKAVLQANHFD
+75 MARSGQAVLQAHHFD

-95 LDWLQAMLDAV
+95 LDYLQSMLDSV
-106 SGGTEPQHAPPELIA
+106 SAGEEPGYAPPALIA
-121 MFDVDAAPAP
+121 QFDVNGGAP
-131 AAVAAAPVD
+131 VAAAPT
-140 AAAAIAAAKSGSDMI
+140 AAAAAPASDLI
-155 DEDEFEALLD
+155 TDDEFEALLD
-165 QLHGGAAPGSKPV
+165 ELHGGTAPT
-178 GAAAAI
+178 
-184 AAAKSGSDMIDEDE
+184 AKKAEDG
-198 FEALLDQL
+198 LI
-206 HGSAAPGAKPVGAAA
+206 G
-221 AIAAAK
+221 
-227 SGSDMIDEDEFE
+227 EDEFE

-244 LHGGAAPGAKPVGAA
+244 LHGGAAPGARPVAA
-259 VAAAPKPAIPKPA
+259 VPALAPAPRPAAVPAPAAAPKPA
-272 PVVPPRPASPPR
+272 
-284 PAAAPAAAAKPA
+284 AAKPV
-296 AAEAEQTVRVD
+296 AEAEHTVRVD

-326 RLKTLRTR
+326 RLKTLRAR
-334 LKDEELDR
+334 LHDEELDR

-387 VELELVGAETELDR
+387 VELELIGADTELDR

-411 VHLVRNAIDHGIEM
+411 VHLVRNAIDHGVEM
-425 PDLREAQGKQRSGHV
+425 PDLREAQGKPRSGHV

-446 EGDYVSIEIQ
+446 EGDYVSIEVQ
-456 DDGAGIDPEKLRAK
+456 DDGAGIDPERLRAK

-533 ELGRGSRFLIR
+533 ELGRGSRFMIR

-554 LLVQAGQDIYALP
+554 LLVQAGEDVYALP
-567 LARVMEVLHAPRTS
+567 LARVMEVLHAPNS
-581 LGWFDGRAV
+581 QLGWFDGRAV

-600 LDLRQWLDVEP
+600 VDLRHWLAVEP
-611 APSTLMTIVVLQVGE
+611 VASPLLTIVVLQAGE

-647 PKALRGLK
+647 PKTLRGLR

-666 RMALILDVDGLRNS
+666 RMALILDVDGLR
-680 QG
+680 

>member
-1 MSAFDEDIA
+1 MSAFADDIA

-20 LDRLGEQLVALEQ
+20 LDRLGEQLVTLEQ
-33 SPQDNEQLN
+33 APQDAEQLN
-42 AVFRGFHT
+42 LVFRGFHT

-58 GVHAMVELCHAA
+58 SITPMVELCHVA

-75 MARSGKAVLQANHFD
+75 LARSGKAELLAHHFD

-106 SGGTEPQHAPPELIA
+106 AAGTEP
-121 MFDVDAAPAP
+121 APAP
-131 AAVAAAPVD
+131 ANLIAQFDIGTAPAPTPVKAVATVAAGND
-140 AAAAIAAAKSGSDMI
+140 SDLI
-155 DEDEFEALLD
+155 SEDEFEALLD
-165 QLHGGAAPGSKPV
+165 A
-178 GAAAAI
+178 
-184 AAAKSGSDMIDEDE
+184 
-198 FEALLDQL
+198 L
-206 HGSAAPGAKPVGAAA
+206 HGSTAPGVTP
-221 AIAAAK
+221 AAK
-227 SGSDMIDEDEFE
+227 ADDDLISEDEFE

-244 LHGGAAPGAKPVGAA
+244 LHGGAAPGAQPLAA
-259 VAAAPKPAIPKPA
+259 VIAPA
-272 PVVPPRPASPPR
+272 PPPRPAPAPAPKPTAPPR
-284 PAAAPAAAAKPA
+284 PAAKAVEP
-296 AAEAEQTVRVD
+296 EQTVRVD

-326 RLKTLRTR
+326 RLKTLRMR

-380 ARNLKKE
+380 ARAMDKE
-387 VELELVGAETELDR
+387 VDLELVGADTELDR

-411 VHLVRNAIDHGIEM
+411 VHLVRNAIDHGVEA
-425 PDLREAQGKQRSGHV
+425 PDLREAQGKPRMGHV

-456 DDGAGIDPEKLRAK
+456 DDGAGIDPERLRAK

-554 LLVQAGQDIYALP
+554 LLVQAGQDVYALP
-567 LARVMEVLHAPRTS
+567 LARVMEVLHAPATS

-590 LDRRSHTLPL
+590 LDRKSHTLPL
-600 LDLRQWLDVEP
+600 VDLRQWLDVPP
-611 APSTLMTIVVLQVGE
+611 ATSHLLTIVVLQMGE
-626 ARFGLV
+626 TRFGLV

-647 PKALRGLK
+647 PKALRGLR

-666 RMALILDVDGLRNS
+666 RMALILDVDGLRNP
-680 QG
+680 QD

>member
-1 MSAFDEDIA
+1 MSAVPDDIA

-20 LDRLGEQLVALEQ
+20 LDRLGEQLVSLEQ
-33 SPQDNEQLN
+33 APQDADQLN

-58 GVHAMVELCHAA
+58 GIQAMVELCHAA

-75 MARSGKAVLQANHFD
+75 MARSGQATLQAHHFD

-95 LDWLQAMLDAV
+95 LDYLQSMLDSV
-106 SGGTEPQHAPPELIA
+106 SAGTEPGYAPPELIA
-121 MFDVDAAPAP
+121 QFDVNGPATPAP
-131 AAVAAAPVD
+131 AAATSPG
-140 AAAAIAAAKSGSDMI
+140 SGGEMI
-155 DEDEFEALLD
+155 TDDEFEALLD
-165 QLHGGAAPGSKPV
+165 QLHGGAAPTAV
-178 GAAAAI
+178 
-184 AAAKSGSDMIDEDE
+184 
-198 FEALLDQL
+198 
-206 HGSAAPGAKPVGAAA
+206 AAPKKDDGLIG
-221 AIAAAK
+221 
-227 SGSDMIDEDEFE
+227 EDEFE

-244 LHGGAAPGAKPVGAA
+244 LHGGAVPGAKAI
-259 VAAAPKPAIPKPA
+259 AAAS
-272 PVVPPRPASPPR
+272 V
-284 PAAAPAAAAKPA
+284 PAAAPRAVAAPAAPSAKPA
-296 AAEAEQTVRVD
+296 PAKPVAEAEHTVRVD

-326 RLKTLRTR
+326 RLKTLRAR
-334 LKDEELDR
+334 LHDEELDR

-380 ARNLKKE
+380 ARSLKKE
-387 VELELVGAETELDR
+387 VELELIGAETELDR

-411 VHLVRNAIDHGIEM
+411 VHLVRNAIDHGVEM
-425 PDLREAQGKQRSGHV
+425 PDLREAQGKPRSGHV

-446 EGDYVSIEIQ
+446 EGDYVSIEVQ
-456 DDGAGIDPEKLRAK
+456 DDGAGIDPERLRQK

-502 QEVTDISGRGVGMD
+502 QQVTDISGRGVGMD

-533 ELGRGSRFLIR
+533 ELGRGSRFMIR

-554 LLVQAGQDIYALP
+554 LLVQAGEDVYALP
-567 LARVMEVLHAPRTS
+567 LARVMEVLHAPNTS

-590 LDRRSHTLPL
+590 LDRKSHTLAL
-600 LDLRQWLDVEP
+600 VDLRHWLDVEP
-611 APSTLMTIVVLQVGE
+611 MPSSLLTIVVLQAGE

-647 PKALRGLK
+647 PKALRGLRS
-655 GYAGATLIGDG
+655 YAGATLIGDG
-666 RMALILDVDGLRNS
+666 RMALILDVDGLRTHHD
-680 QG
+680 

>member
-1 MSAFDEDIA
+1 MSAASDDIT
-10 ADFILEAQEI
+10 ADFIIEAQEI
-20 LDRLGEQLVALEQ
+20 LDRLGEQLVSLEQ
-33 SPQDNEQLN
+33 APQDTEQLN
-42 AVFRGFHT
+42 AVFRGYHT

-58 GVHAMVELCHAA
+58 GVTAMVELCHAA
-70 EETLG
+70 EEALG
-75 MARSGKAVLQANHFD
+75 IVRAGQAVLQAHHFD

-95 LDWLQAMLDAV
+95 LDYLQSMLDAV
-106 SGGTEPQHAPPELIA
+106 SSGTEPGYAPPDLIA
-121 MFDVDAAPAP
+121 QFDMNGGTAAPVAAAAPA
-131 AAVAAAPVD
+131 AA
-140 AAAAIAAAKSGSDMI
+140 GSDLI
-155 DEDEFEALLD
+155 TDDEFEALLD
-165 QLHGGAAPGSKPV
+165 QLHGGNAPTAV
-178 GAAAAI
+178 
-184 AAAKSGSDMIDEDE
+184 
-198 FEALLDQL
+198 
-206 HGSAAPGAKPVGAAA
+206 APARKADDGL
-221 AIAAAK
+221 I
-227 SGSDMIDEDEFE
+227 SEDEFE

-244 LHGGAAPGAKPVGAA
+244 LHGGAAPGAKPAA
-259 VAAAPKPAIPKPA
+259 TV
-272 PVVPPRPASPPR
+272 
-284 PAAAPAAAAKPA
+284 AAAPAAAPRPAPVPAPAAKPA
-296 AAEAEQTVRVD
+296 AKPMAEAEHTVRVD

-326 RLKTLRTR
+326 RLKTLRAR
-334 LKDEELDR
+334 LRDEELDR

-380 ARNLKKE
+380 ARSLKKE
-387 VELELVGAETELDR
+387 VDLELVGAETELDR

-411 VHLVRNAIDHGIEM
+411 VHLVRNAIDHGVEM
-425 PDLREAQGKQRSGHV
+425 PDLREAQGKPRMGHV

-446 EGDYVSIEIQ
+446 EGDYVSIEVQ

-502 QEVTDISGRGVGMD
+502 QQVTDISGRGVGMD

-554 LLVQAGQDIYALP
+554 LLVQAGEDVYALP

-600 LDLRQWLDVEP
+600 VDLRQWLDVTP
-611 APSTLMTIVVLQVGE
+611 AASTLLTIVVLQAGE

-647 PKALRGLK
+647 PKALRGLR

-666 RMALILDVDGLRNS
+666 RMALILDVDGIR
-680 QG
+680 

>member
-1 MSAFDEDIA
+1 MSAVSDDIT
-10 ADFILEAQEI
+10 ADFIIEAQEI
-20 LDRLGEQLVALEQ
+20 LDRLGEQLVSLEQ
-33 SPQDNEQLN
+33 APQDTEQLN
-42 AVFRGFHT
+42 AVFRGYHT

-58 GVHAMVELCHAA
+58 GVTAMVELCHAA
-70 EETLG
+70 EEALG
-75 MARSGKAVLQANHFD
+75 IARAGQAVLQAHHFD

-95 LDWLQAMLDAV
+95 LDYLQSMLDAV
-106 SGGTEPQHAPPELIA
+106 SSGTEPGYAPPDLIA
-121 MFDVDAAPAP
+121 QFDMNGGTAAPVAAAAPA
-131 AAVAAAPVD
+131 AA
-140 AAAAIAAAKSGSDMI
+140 GSDLI
-155 DEDEFEALLD
+155 TDDEFEALLD
-165 QLHGGAAPGSKPV
+165 QLHGGNAPTAV
-178 GAAAAI
+178 
-184 AAAKSGSDMIDEDE
+184 
-198 FEALLDQL
+198 
-206 HGSAAPGAKPVGAAA
+206 APARKADDGL
-221 AIAAAK
+221 I
-227 SGSDMIDEDEFE
+227 SEDEFE

-244 LHGGAAPGAKPVGAA
+244 LHGGAAPGAKPAA
-259 VAAAPKPAIPKPA
+259 TV
-272 PVVPPRPASPPR
+272 
-284 PAAAPAAAAKPA
+284 AAAPAAAPRPAPVPAPAAKPA
-296 AAEAEQTVRVD
+296 AKPMAEAEHTVRVD

-326 RLKTLRTR
+326 RLKTLRAR
-334 LKDEELDR
+334 LRDEELDR

-380 ARNLKKE
+380 ARSLKKE

-411 VHLVRNAIDHGIEM
+411 VHLVRNAIDHGVEM
-425 PDLREAQGKQRSGHV
+425 PDLREAQGKPRMGHV

-446 EGDYVSIEIQ
+446 EGDYVSIEVQ

-502 QEVTDISGRGVGMD
+502 QQVTDISGRGVGMD

-554 LLVQAGQDIYALP
+554 LLVQAGEDVYALP

-600 LDLRQWLDVEP
+600 VDLRQWLDVTP
-611 APSTLMTIVVLQVGE
+611 AASTLLTIVVLQAGE

-647 PKALRGLK
+647 PKALRGLR

-666 RMALILDVDGLRNS
+666 RMALILDVDGIR
-680 QG
+680 

>member
-1 MSAFDEDIA
+1 MSAVPDDIA

-20 LDRLGEQLVALEQ
+20 LDRLGEQLVSLEQ
-33 SPQDNEQLN
+33 APQDSDQLN

-58 GVHAMVELCHAA
+58 GIQAMVELCHAA

-75 MARSGKAVLQANHFD
+75 MARSGQATLQAHHFD

-95 LDWLQAMLDAV
+95 LDYLQSMLDSV
-106 SGGTEPQHAPPELIA
+106 SAGTEPGYAPPELIA
-121 MFDVDAAPAP
+121 QFDVNGPATP
-131 AAVAAAPVD
+131 AAATSAAAGPS
-140 AAAAIAAAKSGSDMI
+140 SGELITD
-155 DEDEFEALLD
+155 DEFEALLD
-165 QLHGGAAPGSKPV
+165 QLHGGAAPTAV
-178 GAAAAI
+178 AAR
-184 AAAKSGSDMIDEDE
+184 KDDGMISEDE
-198 FEALLDQL
+198 FE
-206 HGSAAPGAKPVGAAA
+206 S
-221 AIAAAK
+221 
-227 SGSDMIDEDEFE
+227 
-239 ALLDQ
+239 LLDQ
-244 LHGGAAPGAKPVGAA
+244 LHGGAAPGAKA
-259 VAAAPKPAIPKPA
+259 VPAAPAPA
-272 PVVPPRPASPPR
+272 PRAV
-284 PAAAPAAAAKPA
+284 AAPAAPAANKPA
-296 AAEAEQTVRVD
+296 PNKPVAEAEHTVRVD

-326 RLKTLRTR
+326 RLKTLRAR
-334 LKDEELDR
+334 LHDEELDR

-380 ARNLKKE
+380 ARSLKKE
-387 VELELVGAETELDR
+387 VELELIGAETELDR

-411 VHLVRNAIDHGIEM
+411 VHLVRNAIDHGVEM
-425 PDLREAQGKQRSGHV
+425 PELREAQGKPRSGHV

-446 EGDYVSIEIQ
+446 EGDYVSIEVQ
-456 DDGAGIDPEKLRAK
+456 DDGAGIDPERLRQK

-502 QEVTDISGRGVGMD
+502 QQVTDISGRGVGMD

-533 ELGRGSRFLIR
+533 ELGRGSRFMIR

-554 LLVQAGQDIYALP
+554 LLVQAGEDVYALP
-567 LARVMEVLHAPRTS
+567 LARVMEVLHAPNTS

-590 LDRRSHTLPL
+590 LDRKSHTLAL
-600 LDLRQWLDVEP
+600 VDLRHWLDVEP
-611 APSTLMTIVVLQVGE
+611 MPSSLLTIVVLQAGE

-647 PKALRGLK
+647 PKALRGLR

-666 RMALILDVDGLRNS
+666 RMALILDVDGLRTNHD
-680 QG
+680 

>member
-1 MSAFDEDIA
+1 MSAVPDDIA

-20 LDRLGEQLVALEQ
+20 LDRLGEQLVSLEQ
-33 SPQDNEQLN
+33 SPQDSDQLN

-58 GVHAMVELCHAA
+58 GIQAMVELCHAA

-75 MARSGKAVLQANHFD
+75 MARSGQAVLQAHHFD

-95 LDWLQAMLDAV
+95 LDYLQSMLDSVAA
-106 SGGTEPQHAPPELIA
+106 GTEPGYAPPALIA
-121 MFDVDAAPAP
+121 QFDVNGPAVP
-131 AAVAAAPVD
+131 AAVAAATPANPD
-140 AAAAIAAAKSGSDMI
+140 LITD
-155 DEDEFEALLD
+155 DEFEALLD
-165 QLHGGAAPGSKPV
+165 TLHGGAAPTAVTPTKKADDGLI
-178 GAAAAI
+178 G
-184 AAAKSGSDMIDEDE
+184 
-198 FEALLDQL
+198 
-206 HGSAAPGAKPVGAAA
+206 
-221 AIAAAK
+221 
-227 SGSDMIDEDEFE
+227 EDEFE

-244 LHGGAAPGAKPVGAA
+244 LHGGAAPGALQ
-259 VAAAPKPAIPKPA
+259 
-272 PVVPPRPASPPR
+272 
-284 PAAAPAAAAKPA
+284 AAAPAPAPRPAPAQAPAAAKPA
-296 AAEAEQTVRVD
+296 ANRPVAEAEHTVRVD

-326 RLKTLRTR
+326 RLKTLRAR
-334 LKDEELDR
+334 LHDEELDR

-425 PDLREAQGKQRSGHV
+425 PDLREAQGKTRSGNV

-446 EGDYVSIEIQ
+446 EGDYVSIEVQ
-456 DDGAGIDPEKLRAK
+456 DDGAGIDPERLRAK

-554 LLVQAGQDIYALP
+554 LLVQAGEDIYALP
-567 LARVMEVLHAPRTS
+567 LARVMEVLHAPNTS

-600 LDLRQWLDVEP
+600 VDLRHWLDVEP
-611 APSTLMTIVVLQVGE
+611 AASSLLTIVVLQAGE

-647 PKALRGLK
+647 PKALRGLR

-666 RMALILDVDGLRNS
+666 RMSLILDVDGLR
-680 QG
+680 

>member
-1 MSAFDEDIA
+1 MSAFADDIA

-33 SPQDNEQLN
+33 APQDSDQLN

-58 GVHAMVELCHAA
+58 AITPMVELCHAA

-75 MARSGKAVLQANHFD
+75 MARAGKAELQAHHFD

-95 LDWLQAMLDAV
+95 LDWLQSMLDAV
-106 SGGTEPQHAPPELIA
+106 SNGTDPEHAPATLIA
-121 MFDVDAAPAP
+121 QFDVSAAPV
-131 AAVAAAPVD
+131 AVAAPVNAD
-140 AAAAIAAAKSGSDMI
+140 SDLI
-155 DEDEFEALLD
+155 SEDEFEALLD
-165 QLHGGAAPGSKPV
+165 QLHGGTVP
-178 GAAAAI
+178 GAAAAKVDDSLI
-184 AAAKSGSDMIDEDE
+184 S
-198 FEALLDQL
+198 
-206 HGSAAPGAKPVGAAA
+206 
-221 AIAAAK
+221 
-227 SGSDMIDEDEFE
+227 EDEFE

-244 LHGGAAPGAKPVGAA
+244 LHGGAAPGAVTAVPVAA
-259 VAAAPKPAIPKPA
+259 VVAPAKPAT
-272 PVVPPRPASPPR
+272 PR
-284 PAAAPAAAAKPA
+284 PAATPKAAPAK
-296 AAEAEQTVRVD
+296 AAEPEQTVRVD

-380 ARNLKKE
+380 ARSLQKE
-387 VELELVGAETELDR
+387 VDLELIGADTELDR

-411 VHLVRNAIDHGIEM
+411 VHLVRNAIDHGVEM
-425 PDLREAQGKQRSGHV
+425 PDLREAQGKSRMGRV

-446 EGDYVSIEIQ
+446 EGDYVSIEVQ
-456 DDGAGIDPEKLRAK
+456 DDGAGIDPERLRAK

-475 LIDPEAAARLSSE
+475 LIDPEAAARLTSE

-502 QEVTDISGRGVGMD
+502 QQVTDISGRGVGMD

-554 LLVQAGQDIYALP
+554 LLVQAGEDVYALP
-567 LARVMEVLHAPRTS
+567 LARVMEVLHAPATS

-590 LDRRSHTLPL
+590 LDRKTHTLAL
-600 LDLRQWLDVEP
+600 LDLRQWLGVTP
-611 APSTLMTIVVLQVGE
+611 MPTTLLTIVVLQMGE
-626 ARFGLV
+626 TRFGLV

-647 PKALRGLK
+647 PRALRGLR

-666 RMALILDVDGLRNS
+666 RMALILDVDGLRGG

>member
-1 MSAFDEDIA
+1 MSAVSDDIA
-10 ADFILEAQEI
+10 ADFIIEAQEI
-20 LDRLGEQLVALEQ
+20 LDRLGEQLVSLEQ
-33 SPQDNEQLN
+33 APDDSNQLN

-58 GVHAMVELCHAA
+58 SINAMVELCHAA

-75 MARSGKAVLQANHFD
+75 MARAGQATLEARHFD

-95 LDWLQAMLDAV
+95 LDYLQSMLDAFS
-106 SGGTEPQHAPPELIA
+106 SGEEPPRAPAQLIA
-121 MFDVDAAPAP
+121 QFAAGGEATAVPSSAATAGKSSMPAGG
-131 AAVAAAPVD
+131 AGAD
-140 AAAAIAAAKSGSDMI
+140 SDLI
-155 DEDEFEALLD
+155 SDDEFEALLD
-165 QLHGGAAPGSKPV
+165 NLHGGAAP
-178 GAAAAI
+178 
-184 AAAKSGSDMIDEDE
+184 
-198 FEALLDQL
+198 
-206 HGSAAPGAKPVGAAA
+206 
-221 AIAAAK
+221 
-227 SGSDMIDEDEFE
+227 
-239 ALLDQ
+239 
-244 LHGGAAPGAKPVGAA
+244 
-259 VAAAPKPAIPKPA
+259 
-272 PVVPPRPASPPR
+272 
-284 PAAAPAAAAKPA
+284 AAKPQLA
-296 AAEAEQTVRVD
+296 ASPSPKPNAPASKPGVAAKTSEPEQTVRVD
-307 TKRLDAIVNLIGE
+307 TKRLDAIVNMIGE

-326 RLKTLRTR
+326 RLKTLRAR
-334 LKDEELDR
+334 LHDEELDR

-380 ARNLKKE
+380 ARSLQKE
-387 VELELVGAETELDR
+387 VELELIGADTELDR

-411 VHLVRNAIDHGIEM
+411 VHLVRNAIDHGIEA
-425 PDLREAQGKQRSGHV
+425 PALREATGKPRGGNV

-446 EGDYVSIEIQ
+446 EGDYVSIEVQ
-456 DDGAGIDPEKLRAK
+456 DDGAGIDPERLRAK

-475 LIDPEAAARLSSE
+475 LIDPEAAARLSTE

-502 QEVTDISGRGVGMD
+502 SEVTDISGRGVGMD

-554 LLVQAGQDIYALP
+554 LLVQAGDSVYALP
-567 LARVMEVLHAPRTS
+567 LARVVEVLHAPRRS

-590 LDRRSHTLPL
+590 LDRQSHTLPL
-600 LDLRQWLDVEP
+600 VDLRQWLNVD
-611 APSTLMTIVVLQVGE
+611 APQLPLLTIVVLQAGE
-626 ARFGLV
+626 SRMGLV

-647 PKALRGLK
+647 PRALRGLS

-666 RMALILDVDGLRNS
+666 RLALILDVDGLKS
-680 QG
+680 